1 MACVSKFRFAY
12 CQNAFIIGHILLI
25 NNTIR
30 SKYTFVENSKIE
42 MLFSNHT
49 FGLTFQSPSSKSK
62 YIENNISIFSFSTKM
77 YLLLIL
83 FTIKLYAHIN
93 IFKTFYKSHFS
104 IRLFARFVSLSL
116 LLPKNIYFKHF
127 QHIFSIF
134 LFD

>member
-62 YIENNISIFSFSTKM
+62 YIENIEKYFNF
-77 YLLLIL
+77 LIL
-83 FTIKLYAHIN
+83 HKNVLASN
-93 IFKTFYKSHFS
+93 IVYH
-104 IRLFARFVSLSL
+104 
-116 LLPKNIYFKHF
+116 
-127 QHIFSIF
+127 
-134 LFD
+134 